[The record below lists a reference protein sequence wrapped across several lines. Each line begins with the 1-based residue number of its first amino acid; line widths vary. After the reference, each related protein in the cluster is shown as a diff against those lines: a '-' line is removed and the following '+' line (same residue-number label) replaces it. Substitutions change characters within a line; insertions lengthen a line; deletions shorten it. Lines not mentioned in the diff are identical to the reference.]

1 MAQLN
6 HTKPFPTL
14 NNIHV
19 ADEATI
25 IEFLNTNSKAIG
37 ALKYLGSFVDNLKI
51 KNEIGIKAKAMIYL
65 FTPS

>member
-1 MAQLN
+1 MAALQ

-25 IEFLNTNSKAIG
+25 IDFLNTNSKAIG
-37 ALKYLGSFVDNLKI
+37 ALKYLGSFIDNIKI
-51 KNEIGIKAKAMIYL
+51 RNEIGKIGRAHV
-65 FTPS
+65 